1 VGAVN
6 AGSAQAGGR
15 NRGAITVCVIL
26 ATLMQA
32 LDSTIANVAL
42 PHMQGSISASQD
54 QIAWVLTSYIAAAAI
69 MTPLTGYLAARLGT
83 RRLFL
88 TAIAGFTIASMLC
101 GVAQSL
107 PQIVLFRLMQG
118 VFGAPLVPLSQAVLL
133 DIYPKERQGFAMALF
148 GMGAMAGP
156 VLGPVIGGWL
166 TDEYSW
172 RFVFY
177 INLPVGILDFL
188 GMMIF
193 LPAARAGAAQKLDWL
208 GFGMLS
214 VAICA
219 FQILLDRGEQL
230 DWFAS
235 DEIWIE
241 AILAAC
247 AFYVFLVHTFTSDK
261 PFVNPRLFLNRSFVA
276 GTLIIF
282 TVGLTYYASL
292 ALQPPYLQTLMNYP
306 VVTAGLVLGP
316 RGIGTMVAMFLAG
329 QLMAWIDPRLLL
341 GIGLALTA
349 WAFYAMTGWTPN
361 VSQVTIVVVGLIQGA
376 GLGFLFVPLS
386 AVSLAT
392 LSAEQR
398 TDGSG
403 IYNLSR
409 NIGSSVGISVV
420 NALLTTNTQVN
431 HADIATS
438 VTAVNRAFEDQA
450 VTQFLSPVT
459 AAGRAALDVLVTQQA
474 QIIAYIDDYKLLL
487 VATLAVVPLV
497 FLFTKTTSAPDH
509 TMALE

>member
-1 VGAVN
+1 M
-6 AGSAQAGGR
+6 SANGVSVR

-69 MTPLTGYLAARLGT
+69 MTPLTGYLAARFGT

-101 GVAQSL
+101 GIAQSL
-107 PQIVLFRLMQG
+107 PQIVLFRLLQG
-118 VFGAPLVPLSQAVLL
+118 MFGAPLVPLSQAVLL
-133 DIYPKERQGFAMALF
+133 NIYPKERQGFAMALF

-193 LPAARAGAAQKLDWL
+193 LSAARAGTAQKLDWL
-208 GFGMLS
+208 GFGTLS

-230 DWFAS
+230 DWFGS
-235 DEIWIE
+235 SEIWIE
-241 AILAAC
+241 AIIAASS
-247 AFYVFLVHTFTSDK
+247 FYVFLVHTFTSDK
-261 PFVNPRLFLNRSFVA
+261 PFVNPRLFLDRSFVA

-316 RGIGTMVAMFLAG
+316 RGVGTMFAMLLAG
-329 QLMAWIDPRLLL
+329 QLMARIDARLLL
-341 GIGLALTA
+341 AIGLALTA
-349 WAFYAMTGWTPN
+349 WAFYAATGWTPD
-361 VSQVTIVVVGLIQGA
+361 VSQTTIVIVGLIQGA

-386 AVSLAT
+386 ALT
-392 LSAEQR
+392 LSTLSLEQR
-398 TDGSG
+398 TEGSG

-438 VTAVNRAFEDQA
+438 VTAVNRVFERPSIS
-450 VTQFLSPVT
+450 QFLSPVT
-459 AAGRAALDVLVTQQA
+459 AAGRAALDQLVTQQA
-474 QIIAYIDDYKLLL
+474 VIIAYIDDYKLLL
-487 VATLAVVPLV
+487 LATLAVVPLV
-497 FLFTKTTSAPDH
+497 FLFAKTGSAPDH
-509 TMALE
+509 AMAIE

>member
-1 VGAVN
+1 MSTD
-6 AGSAQAGGR
+6 AGPVR
-15 NRGAITVCVIL
+15 NRGAITACVSL

-69 MTPLTGYLAARLGT
+69 MTPPTGYLAARFGT
-83 RRLFL
+83 KRLFL
-88 TAIAGFTIASMLC
+88 SAVAGFTIASMLC
-101 GVAQSL
+101 GIAQSL
-107 PQIVLFRLMQG
+107 TQIVLFRLLQG
-118 VFGAPLVPLSQAVLL
+118 MFGAPLVPLSQAVLL
-133 DIYPKERQGFAMALF
+133 NIYPKERQGFAMALF

-166 TDEYSW
+166 TDDYSW

-177 INLPVGILDFL
+177 INLPVGILGFL

-193 LPAARAGAAQKLDWL
+193 LPATEPGTTQKMDWL
-208 GFGMLS
+208 GFGTLS
-214 VAICA
+214 VAILA
-219 FQILLDRGEQL
+219 FQILLDRGEEL
-230 DWFAS
+230 DWFS
-235 DEIWIE
+235 SGEIWTE
-241 AILAAC
+241 AIIAAS
-247 AFYVFLVHTFTSDK
+247 AFYVFLVHIFTTDK
-261 PFVNPRLFLNRSFVA
+261 PFVSPKLFADRGFLA
-276 GTLIIF
+276 GTLMIF

-306 VVTAGLVLGP
+306 VVTAGLVMGP
-316 RGIGTMVAMFLAG
+316 RGIGTMVAMLLVG
-329 QLMAWIDPRLLL
+329 QLMTRIDTRLLL

-349 WAFYAMTGWTPN
+349 WTFYAMTGWTPD
-361 VSQVTIVVVGLIQGA
+361 VSQTTIIVTGLIQGA

-386 AVSLAT
+386 ALT
-392 LSAEQR
+392 LSTLSPEQR
-398 TDGSG
+398 TEGSG

-438 VTAVNRAFEDQA
+438 VTSVNRVFERPSIS
-450 VTQFLSPVT
+450 QFLNPVT
-459 AAGRAALDVLVTQQA
+459 AAGRAALDQLVSQQA
-474 QIIAYIDDYKLLL
+474 VIISYIDDYKLLML
-487 VATLAVVPLV
+487 ATLAVVPLV
-497 FLFTKTTSAPDH
+497 FLFTKTNSTPDH
-509 TMALE
+509 TVAMD

>member
-1 VGAVN
+1 M
-6 AGSAQAGGR
+6 SASSGPDPVR

-69 MTPLTGYLAARLGT
+69 MTPLTGYLAARFGT

-88 TAIAGFTIASMLC
+88 SAIAGFTIASMLC
-101 GVAQSL
+101 GIAQSL
-107 PQIVLFRLMQG
+107 PQIVLFRLLQG

-166 TDEYSW
+166 TDAYSW

-193 LPAARAGAAQKLDWL
+193 LSVARAGPVQKLDWL
-208 GFGMLS
+208 GFGTLS
-214 VAICA
+214 VAIGA

-230 DWFAS
+230 DWFGS
-235 DEIWIE
+235 SEIWIE
-241 AILAAC
+241 AIIAASS
-247 AFYVFLVHTFTSDK
+247 FYVFLVHTFTSYK
-261 PFVNPRLFLNRSFVA
+261 PFVNPRLFLDRSFVA

-316 RGIGTMVAMFLAG
+316 RGLGTMFAMLIAG
-329 QLMAWIDPRLLL
+329 QLMARIDPRLLL
-341 GIGLALTA
+341 GIGVALTA

-361 VSQVTIVVVGLIQGA
+361 VSQTTIVVAGLIQGA

-386 AVSLAT
+386 ALTLST

-398 TDGSG
+398 TEGSG

-420 NALLTTNTQVN
+420 NALLTTNTQIN

-438 VTAVNRAFEDQA
+438 VTAVNRAFEGP
-450 VTQFLSPVT
+450 TISQFLSPVT
-459 AAGRAALDVLVTQQA
+459 AAGRAALDQVVTQQA
-474 QIIAYIDDYKLLL
+474 VIISYIDDYKLLL
-487 VATLAVVPLV
+487 LATLAVAPLV
-497 FLFTKTTSAPDH
+497 FLFAKTNSTPDH
-509 TMALE
+509 AMVME

>member
-1 VGAVN
+1 M
-6 AGSAQAGGR
+6 SASSGPDPVR

-54 QIAWVLTSYIAAAAI
+54 QIDWVLTSYIAAAAI
-69 MTPLTGYLAARLGT
+69 MTPLTGYLAAHLGT

-101 GVAQSL
+101 GIAQSL
-107 PQIVLFRLMQG
+107 PQIVLFRLLQG
-118 VFGAPLVPLSQAVLL
+118 MFGAPLVPLSQAVLL
-133 DIYPKERQGFAMALF
+133 NIYPKERQGFAMALF

-193 LPAARAGAAQKLDWL
+193 LPATEPGAAQKLDWL
-208 GFGMLS
+208 GFGTLS

-241 AILAAC
+241 AVLAAGS
-247 AFYVFLVHTFTSDK
+247 FYVFLVHTFTSDK
-261 PFVNPRLFLNRSFVA
+261 PFVNPRLFLDRSFVA

-306 VVTAGLVLGP
+306 VVTAGLVMGP
-316 RGIGTMVAMFLAG
+316 RGIGTMFAMLLVG
-329 QLMAWIDPRLLL
+329 QLMGRVNTRLLL

-349 WAFYAMTGWTPN
+349 WTFYAMTGWTPN
-361 VSQVTIVVVGLIQGA
+361 VSQTTIIVIGLIQGA

-386 AVSLAT
+386 ALT
-392 LSAEQR
+392 LSTLSLEQR
-398 TDGSG
+398 TEGSG

-431 HADIATS
+431 HADIAKS
-438 VTAVNRAFEDQA
+438 VTAVNRAFE
-450 VTQFLSPVT
+450 VPTISQFLSPVT
-459 AAGRAALDVLVTQQA
+459 AVGRAALDVLVTRQA
-474 QIIAYIDDYKLLL
+474 QIIAYIDDYKLLML
-487 VATLAVVPLV
+487 STLAVVPLV
-497 FLFTKTTSAPDH
+497 FLFANTNSTPDQP
-509 TMALE
+509 MALE

>member
-1 VGAVN
+1 MSANGAPDSV
-6 AGSAQAGGR
+6 R

-69 MTPLTGYLAARLGT
+69 MTPLTGYLATRFGT

-88 TAIAGFTIASMLC
+88 IAIAGFTIASMLC
-101 GVAQSL
+101 GIAQSL
-107 PQIVLFRLMQG
+107 TQIVLFRLLQG

-133 DIYPKERQGFAMALF
+133 NIYPKERQGFAMALF

-193 LPAARAGAAQKLDWL
+193 LPAGRAGAAQKLDWL

-230 DWFAS
+230 DWFGS
-235 DEIWIE
+235 SEIWIE
-241 AILAAC
+241 AIIAASS
-247 AFYVFLVHTFTSDK
+247 FYVFLVHTFTSDK
-261 PFVNPRLFLNRSFVA
+261 PFVNPRLFLDRSFVA

-316 RGIGTMVAMFLAG
+316 RGLGTMFAMLLAG
-329 QLMAWIDPRLLL
+329 QLMGRIDPRLLL

-349 WAFYAMTGWTPN
+349 WAFYAMTGWTPD
-361 VSQVTIVVVGLIQGA
+361 VSQTTIVVVGLIQGA

-386 AVSLAT
+386 ALT
-392 LSAEQR
+392 LSTLSPEQR

-420 NALLTTNTQVN
+420 NALLTTNTQIN

-438 VTAVNRAFEDQA
+438 VTAVNRAFEGP
-450 VTQFLSPVT
+450 TISQFLSPVT
-459 AAGRAALDVLVTQQA
+459 AAGRAALDQLVTQQA
-474 QIIAYIDDYKLLL
+474 VIISYIDDYKFLLI
-487 VATLAVVPLV
+487 ATLAVAPLV
-497 FLFTKTTSAPDH
+497 FLFAKASSAPDH

>member
-1 VGAVN
+1 MSANGAPDSV
-6 AGSAQAGGR
+6 R

-69 MTPLTGYLAARLGT
+69 MTPLTGYLATRFGT

-88 TAIAGFTIASMLC
+88 IAIAGFTIASMLC
-101 GVAQSL
+101 GIAQSL
-107 PQIVLFRLMQG
+107 TQIVLFRLLQG

-133 DIYPKERQGFAMALF
+133 NIYPKERQGFAMALF

-193 LPAARAGAAQKLDWL
+193 LPAGRAGAAQKLDWL
-208 GFGMLS
+208 GFGTLS

-230 DWFAS
+230 DWFGS
-235 DEIWIE
+235 SEIWIE
-241 AILAAC
+241 AIIAASS
-247 AFYVFLVHTFTSDK
+247 FYVFLVHTFTSDK
-261 PFVNPRLFLNRSFVA
+261 PFVNPRLFLDRSFVA

-316 RGIGTMVAMFLAG
+316 RGLGTMFAMLLAG
-329 QLMAWIDPRLLL
+329 QLMGRIDPRLLL

-349 WAFYAMTGWTPN
+349 WAF
-361 VSQVTIVVVGLIQGA
+361 
-376 GLGFLFVPLS
+376 
-386 AVSLAT
+386 
-392 LSAEQR
+392 
-398 TDGSG
+398 
-403 IYNLSR
+403 
-409 NIGSSVGISVV
+409 
-420 NALLTTNTQVN
+420 
-431 HADIATS
+431 
-438 VTAVNRAFEDQA
+438 
-450 VTQFLSPVT
+450 
-459 AAGRAALDVLVTQQA
+459 
-474 QIIAYIDDYKLLL
+474 
-487 VATLAVVPLV
+487 
-497 FLFTKTTSAPDH
+497 
-509 TMALE
+509 